1 MSERHAERRG
11 RALRV
16 VRQAGAE
23 ALLVSSV
30 ANVRWLTGFTGDDS
44 YLLLGPR
51 NAMVISDSRYEQ
63 QLGEEC
69 PGLEVVVRRAGT
81 SLLEATVRVVR
92 QCRVGRLAVE
102 GQSLAAAAYLE
113 LAAKLAPVEVR
124 STSGLVERLRQV
136 KDREELAAIR
146 QAIAVAE
153 RGFAVLRATLHAE
166 QTEKEMADALEH
178 QLRLLGAEGASFPS
192 IVAVGDRAA
201 LPHYRPG
208 GRRVGQGRFVLV
220 DWGARVRGYV
230 SDLTRLIPT
239 SRIPPKLERVYR
251 IVQTA
256 QAQAIRLLRPGAVA
270 GEVDAAAR
278 AVIAD
283 AGFGKRFGHGL
294 GHGIGL
300 EVHEG
305 PRLAPGSKTVLQP
318 GMVVT
323 VEPGIYLPGWGGVR
337 LEDDVLI
344 TRHGPQVLTSISRN
358 LAELALP

>member
-1 MSERHAERRG
+1 MSDRHASRR
-11 RALRV
+11 ARV
-16 VRQAGAE
+16 VRLLRRAGAE

-30 ANVRWLTGFTGDDS
+30 PNVRWLTGFTGEDS
-44 YLLLGPR
+44 YLLLGR
-51 NAMVISDSRYEQ
+51 GVAVVISDSRYEQ
-63 QLGEEC
+63 QIAEEC
-69 PGLEVVVRRAGT
+69 PDLELVVRRAGT
-81 SLLEATVRVVR
+81 SLLEAAARVVR
-92 QCRVGRLAVE
+92 QCRVKRLAIE
-102 GQSLAAAAYLE
+102 GQSLTAAAYLE
-113 LAAKLAPVEVR
+113 LGSKLAQAEVR
-124 STSGLVERLRQV
+124 ATSGWVEGLRQV
-136 KDREELAAIR
+136 KDDEELTAIR
-146 QAIAVAE
+146 EAIRAAE
-153 RGFAVLRATLHAE
+153 RGFEVLRAALRPEH
-166 QTEKEMADALEH
+166 TEKDLADLIEH

-208 GRRVGQGRFVLV
+208 ARRVDEGRFVLV

-230 SDLTRLIPT
+230 SDLTRVIPT

-251 IVQTA
+251 VVQTA

-270 GEVDAAAR
+270 EEVDAAAR

-283 AGFGKRFGHGL
+283 AGFRKRFGHGL

-305 PRLAPGSKTVLQP
+305 PRLAPGSKTILKA

-337 LEDDVLI
+337 VEDDVLI
-344 TRHGPQVLTSISRN
+344 TRNGPLVLTSVSRN
-358 LAELALP
+358 LADLALR